1 MIVIGIDAHK
11 RTHTLVAVDDVG
23 VKLGE
28 KTVEATGRGHAS
40 ALRWAHRKFG
50 AAVLW
55 GVEDSRGVTGLLE
68 RDLMAARQRV
78 VRVPPMLMARSRV
91 SARTW
96 GKSDPIDAL
105 AVARA
110 VLREPDLPVACHDAV
125 SWELRLLVDRREDLV
140 GQRVAVTNRLLA
152 RLHQIDPE
160 RPQPTRL
167 QRVRP
172 RQALDDYLI
181 EQPGLMA
188 ELAREE
194 LADIGRFSDN
204 IDALTT
210 RIVDRVRELNST
222 LPSLPGCAELIAAK
236 LISETAN
243 MTRFKSEA
251 AFARYVG
258 VAPVPAWSGATQGRL
273 RAMRG
278 GNRQLNSALHRIA
291 VVQIRLDCP
300 GRAYFRR
307 RIAEGDSG
315 RTALRCVKRRVCRA
329 VFQRLRAD
337 YERRNLVDAPTQ
349 SP

>member
-1 MIVIGIDAHK
+1 VEESGPA
-11 RTHTLVAVDDVG
+11 RAVAWRG
-23 VKLGE
+23 L
-28 KTVEATGRGHAS
+28 ATR
-40 ALRWAHRKFG
+40 
-50 AAVLW
+50 
-55 GVEDSRGVTGLLE
+55 
-68 RDLMAARQRV
+68 RQ
-78 VRVPPMLMARSRV
+78 P
-91 SARTW
+91 ARTW

-110 VLREPDLPVACHDAV
+110 VLREPDLAVGCHDAV
-125 SWELRLLVDRREDLV
+125 SWELKLLVDRREDLV

-172 RQALDDYLI
+172 RQALGDYLI

-236 LISETAN
+236 LISEAAN

-251 AFARYVG
+251 AFARYAG

-278 GNRQLNSALHRIA
+278 GNRQLNSALHQIA

-300 GRAYFRR
+300 GRTYFRR
-307 RIAEGDSG
+307 RIDEGDSG
-315 RTALRCVKRRVCRA
+315 RIALRCVKRRVCRA

-337 YERRNLVDAPTQ
+337 YERRTLVDARTH